1 MKTKVT
7 MTKMAFVEE
16 TDKEWELMWTALGQ
30 HAMNREL
37 PDPTVADNFG
47 EVWQY
52 MESREVR
59 YLFFFKRYYHFF
71 RHRMH
76 PRPAMFG
83 RQCIKILASRGFNP
97 TNVVLVRQDGSSTR
111 IVPSEV

>member
-16 TDKEWELMWTALGQ
+16 TDNEWELMWTALGQ
-30 HAMNREL
+30 NAMNRNL
-37 PDPTVADNFG
+37 PDPTVAEHFG

-52 MESREVR
+52 MESREVN

-76 PRPAMFG
+76 PTESR
-83 RQCIKILASRGFNP
+83 RQCIKIPATRGFNP
-97 TNVVLVRQDGSSTR
+97 TNVVLLRQEGSSVRR
-111 IVPSEV
+111 IAPSEV